1 MAKRARA
8 RVERSAGGVVVRRVD
23 DVLNA
28 LVIRD
33 PYGNWGLPKGHL
45 EDGEGPGEAALREV
59 GEETGLGDLSLGPEL
74 ATIDWYFRSGGKLI
88 HKFCAF
94 YLMASAD
101 GDPVPEA
108 AEGITE
114 CLWLPLEDAEARI
127 TYDNAREVVRVAR
140 EVAVEGRDDE
150 DPGDGGGGPDPDP
163 GARPV

>member
-1 MAKRARA
+1 MAKRGRA

-45 EDGEGPGEAALREV
+45 ENGESSGEAALREV
-59 GEETGLGDLSLGPEL
+59 AEETGLHGLRLGPEL
-74 ATIDWYFRSGGKLI
+74 ATIDWYFRAGGKLI

-94 YLMASAD
+94 YLMASDA
-101 GDPVPEA
+101 GDPVPEE

-114 CLWLPLEDAEARI
+114 CVWLSLEDAEARI

-140 EVAVEGRDDE
+140 DVAATTSV
-150 DPGDGGGGPDPDP
+150 
-163 GARPV
+163 

>member
-1 MAKRARA
+1 MAKRGRA
-8 RVERSAGGVVVRRVD
+8 RVERSAGGVVLRRMGGAVK
-23 DVLNA
+23 A

-45 EDGEGPGEAALREV
+45 ENGEGPGQAALREV
-59 GEETGLGDLSLGPEL
+59 MEETGLDDLTLGSEL

-94 YLMASAD
+94 YLMASER
-101 GDPVPEA
+101 GDPVPEK

-114 CLWLPLEDAEARI
+114 CLWLPLEEAEARI

-140 EVAVEGRDDE
+140 DLA
-150 DPGDGGGGPDPDP
+150 GGGGD
-163 GARPV
+163 G